1 MIRTGRQYLD
11 SLRDEREIWIDGERV
26 SDVTSD
32 PRFRAVAESI
42 AELYDM
48 QHDPALQEKLTYTA
62 PDGERTGLSYIEP
75 KSQAD
80 LVRRREMVKAWMD
93 WTGGMMGRSPDFMN
107 VHMTGFGSAFEY
119 FGRGG
124 ERFGKNIR
132 NYYEYLRKNDLA
144 LTHTLINPQ
153 TDRSKPVH

>member
-11 SLRDEREIWIDGERV
+11 SLRDDREIWIDGERV
-26 SDVTSD
+26 SDVTLD
-32 PRFRAVAESI
+32 PRFRPVAESI

-48 QHDPALQEKLTYTA
+48 QHNPQLQEKLTYIT
-62 PDGERTGLSYIEP
+62 PEGERAGLSYIEP

-80 LVRRREMVKAWMD
+80 LVRRREMVKLWMD

-107 VHMTGFGSAFEY
+107 VHMTGLGSAPDY
-119 FGRGG
+119 FARGG

-132 NYYEYLRKNDLA
+132 SYYE
-144 LTHTLINPQ
+144 
-153 TDRSKPVH
+153 